1 MLTQSKRQTWTATA
15 ACLIVGMVVSTG
27 NAWADERLASASSPG
42 KILDVSLQVSSDGR
56 LAYQVSRRG
65 KQLIAPSRL
74 GFVLANGAP
83 LDANFKIARQVVTRH
98 DSTWEQPWGER
109 RFVRNHYTEMRV
121 DVRQKD
127 AAGRRLAIVFRV
139 FDDGVGFRYEFPQ
152 QAHMKAVHIS
162 DELTEF
168 VVAQPATA
176 WWQPAGE
183 VWALEYPIQKSPLRE
198 VGMANTPLTIRTDD
212 GTHIA
217 FHEAALVDYASMW
230 LRRVEGQKLRAHLT
244 PSVSGAAVVRKGA
257 FTTPWRT
264 MQIADDAPGLYMSD
278 LVLNLN
284 EPNALGDVS
293 WVKPS
298 KFIGVWWEM
307 HLNRSTWGG
316 GAKHGATTAHT
327 KRYIDF
333 AAKHGIRGVLVEG
346 WNLGW
351 DENWPGS
358 GASFSFTEP
367 YPDFDLAG
375 LAAYAAARNVRLVGH
390 HETGGN
396 IARYESQ
403 MDAAYK
409 LYAKLGVDTIKSG
422 YVTDAGAA
430 QFAGPGRSVRFGYTD
445 SQEGVRHF
453 AKAVKEAAK
462 YKLSIDTH
470 EPVKDTGLRRTYP
483 NWLTREG
490 ARGVEYNAWGNPVNQ
505 IGVYAHAQRADGLHA
520 RRAQFARRGRPLVQF
535 DPGQAA
541 GELRRDLFAGGD
553 GGRPDRALRAVSGG
567 VQIHQG
573 CADRLVRHARA
584 LGRSGGA
591 HRHRAQGQAIGGL
604 VYRRR
609 HRRQCP
615 LAVPVARL
623 PRSGQ
628 ALSGRDLSRRRSGRL
643 PQRAPV
649 RPDHRK
655 AGGVFDRYAGP
666 APGAGR
672 RAGDQ
677 DHDQGLTLR
686 WRETASQ
693 SGILAITLISKSKPY
708 SHVTPTAVTVG

>member
-1 MLTQSKRQTWTATA
+1 MHIQSKRQTWTSTA
-15 ACLIVGMVVSTG
+15 ACIIVGMVVSSG
-27 NAWADERLASASSPG
+27 NAWADELLASASSPG
-42 KILDVSLQVSSDGR
+42 KVLDVSLQVASDGR

-83 LDANFKIARQVVTRH
+83 LDANFKIARQVVTQH

-109 RFVRNHYTEMRV
+109 RFVRNRYTEMRV

-168 VVAQPATA
+168 VVAQPSTA

-244 PSVSGAAVVRKGA
+244 PSVSGAAVVRKGP

-307 HLNRSTWGG
+307 HLNRSTWGA

-333 AAKHGIRGVLVEG
+333 AAKHGFRGVLVEG
-346 WNLGW
+346 WNRGW
-351 DENWPGS
+351 DDNWPGS

-375 LAAYAAARNVRLVGH
+375 LAAYAGSRNVRLVGH

-409 LYAKLGVDTIKSG
+409 LYAKLGVDTIKTG

-430 QFAGPGRSVRFGYTD
+430 QFAGPGRTVRFGYTD

-453 AKAVKEAAK
+453 TKAVKEAAK

-483 NWLTREG
+483 NWLSREG
-490 ARGVEYNAWGNPVNQ
+490 ARGVEYNAWGNPINEVDHEVKLVFTRMLSGPMDYTP
-505 IGVYAHAQRADGLHA
+505 GVLSLQGADGRWFNSTQAKQLANFVVIYSPVVMAADLIEHYEQYPEAFKFIKDVPTDWSDSRVLTGAVGEYIAIA
-520 RRAQFARRGRPLVQF
+520 RKDRQSDDWYIGAVTDGSARSLSLSLAF
-535 DPGQAA
+535 LDPGKRYIAEIYRDGDNADYRNERRFDLVTEKQSVVSTDAFT
-541 GELRRDLFAGGD
+541 LRMAPGG
-553 GGRPDRALRAVSGG
+553 
-567 VQIHQG
+567 
-573 CADRLVRHARA
+573 
-584 LGRSGGA
+584 
-591 HRHRAQGQAIGGL
+591 GQAI
-604 VYRRR
+604 
-609 HRRQCP
+609 
-615 LAVPVARL
+615 RL
-623 PRSGQ
+623 
-628 ALSGRDLSRRRSGRL
+628 
-643 PQRAPV
+643 
-649 RPDHRK
+649 
-655 AGGVFDRYAGP
+655 
-666 APGAGR
+666 
-672 RAGDQ
+672 
-677 DHDQGLTLR
+677 
-686 WRETASQ
+686 
-693 SGILAITLISKSKPY
+693 
-708 SHVTPTAVTVG
+708 TPKK